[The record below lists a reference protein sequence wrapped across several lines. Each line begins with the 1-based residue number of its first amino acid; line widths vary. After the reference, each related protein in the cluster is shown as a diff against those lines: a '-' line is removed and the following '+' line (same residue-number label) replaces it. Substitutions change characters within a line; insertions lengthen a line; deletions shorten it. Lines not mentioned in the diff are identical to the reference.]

1 MTQKDR
7 EALRQWEQ
15 YRDGSL
21 RAVPV
26 EVNLTPAEIE
36 RKRRHLEAN
45 PIEWI
50 QYFFPE
56 YAQYDFAPFQRKA
69 ILRCIAAPEHFEVL
83 SWARS
88 LAKSTCVMFIVLYLA
103 VTGRK
108 HNVMLASATL
118 DDARRLLAPYRQQ
131 FERNGRLRA
140 FYGDLVNPGAW
151 TDDEFTTKGT
161 VLLSVSG
168 GSAAASVPGAAVHG
182 GSVTNSCSFRA
193 IGAGSAPRGSRNGA
207 VRPDVLLV
215 DDYDTDASVR
225 NPRIVDQMWE
235 WWEKALYGT
244 RDPSTPTLIIFCGNI
259 IARDCCVTRA
269 GARADHWDVVNIRDR
284 QGRSTW
290 PAKNTEEKI
299 DQTLSKIST
308 AAQQTEYFNNPVRPG
323 EVFQDLKYGPI
334 PRLSRFPFLVIYGD
348 PAPGEHKNHQSSTK
362 SVALMGMIASDVY
375 VLKVFLDHELNSTFI
390 DWHFALLQWAAD
402 HGGADVPVYAYME
415 NNKLQDP
422 FFQQVFKPLLAKA
435 RRERGVNLFITPDEE
450 KKTDKAARIEANLE
464 PLNREGHLIL
474 NQDELLDPH
483 MQRLDE
489 QFRMFSTALTFP
501 ADGPDC
507 IEGGYRILRKKGQQL
522 QPVRTIPRR
531 RSTKGRL

>member
-103 VTGRK
+103 VTGKK

-118 DDARRLLAPYRQQ
+118 DDAKRLLGPYRQQ

-140 FYGDLVNPGAW
+140 FYGDLVNPGQW
-151 TDDEFTTKGT
+151 TDEEFTTKG
-161 VLLSVSG
+161 
-168 GSAAASVPGAAVHG
+168 
-182 GSVTNSCSFRA
+182 VTNSCSFRA

-259 IARDCCVTRA
+259 IAKDCCVTRA
-269 GARADHWDVVNIRDR
+269 GAKADHWDVVNIRDR

-299 DQTLSKIST
+299 DATLSKIST
-308 AAQQTEYFNNPVRPG
+308 AAQQTEYYNNPIRPG
-323 EVFQDLKYGPI
+323 EVFQDLKYGPV
-334 PRLSRFPFLVIYGD
+334 PRLSKFQFLIIYSD
-348 PAPGEHKNHQSSTK
+348 PAPGERRPGGDLEAQQHQDRG
-362 SVALMGMIASDVY
+362 LPGRGGP
-375 VLKVFLDHELNSTFI
+375 
-390 DWHFALLQWAAD
+390 AA
-402 HGGADVPVYAYME
+402 
-415 NNKLQDP
+415 
-422 FFQQVFKPLLAKA
+422 
-435 RRERGVNLFITPDEE
+435 
-450 KKTDKAARIEANLE
+450 
-464 PLNREGHLIL
+464 
-474 NQDELLDPH
+474 
-483 MQRLDE
+483 
-489 QFRMFSTALTFP
+489 
-501 ADGPDC
+501 
-507 IEGGYRILRKKGQQL
+507 EGGDAGRAVRGDRDAEGTEGRQRDGDLHRGGRQQAER
-522 QPVRTIPRR
+522 QAQDHRGGPGSRR
-531 RSTKGRL
+531 GERRQHRSQGDGDDAR

>member
-1 MTQKDR
+1 MTQKER
-7 EALRQWEQ
+7 EALRSWEQ

-26 EVNLTPAEIE
+26 EVNLTAAEIE
-36 RKRRHLEAN
+36 RKRRHLEAH

-50 QYFFPE
+50 EYFFPE
-56 YAQYDFAPFQRKA
+56 YAQYDFAPFQRRA
-69 ILRCIAAPEHFEVL
+69 ILRCISSPEHFEVL

-103 VTGRK
+103 VTGKK

-118 DDARRLLAPYRQQ
+118 DDAKRLLGPYRQQ

-140 FYGDLVNPGAW
+140 FYGDLVNPGQW
-151 TDDEFTTKGT
+151 TDEEFTTKG
-161 VLLSVSG
+161 
-168 GSAAASVPGAAVHG
+168 
-182 GSVTNSCSFRA
+182 VTNSCSFRA

-259 IARDCCVTRA
+259 IAKDCCITRA
-269 GARADHWDVVNIRDR
+269 GQRADHWDIVNIRDR

-299 DQTLSKIST
+299 DATLSKIST
-308 AAQQTEYFNNPVRPG
+308 AAQQTEYYNNPIRPG

-334 PRLSRFPFLVIYGD
+334 PKLTKFPFLVIYSD
-348 PAPGEHKNHQSSTK
+348 PAPGEHKGTQSSTK
-362 SVALMGMIASDVY
+362 TAALMGMIASDVY

-390 DWHFALLQWAAD
+390 GWHFALLQWAAE
-402 HGGADVPVYAYME
+402 HGGVDVPVYAYME

-435 RRERGVNLFITPDEE
+435 RRERGTNLFITPDEE

-474 NQDELLDPH
+474 NQDEMNDPH

-531 RSTKGRL
+531 RNPKGRL